1 MKDRIAAFLRT
12 ENKTSLQFAEEIGV
26 QPSSISHIISGRN
39 NPSLDFVLKMLNRYD
54 FLSIE
59 WLLFRKGKMYKD
71 EMEPTLF
78 DINNPKEQVD
88 RDSIETTEH
97 HALSEDNDLS
107 KMGLDLTNK
116 STVNNLTTDIEDTGD
131 KPHVEKIVWFYND
144 NSFKVFN
151 LK

>member
-1 MKDRIAAFLRT
+1 MKDRITTFLRT

-54 FLSIE
+54 FISIE
-59 WLLFRKGKMYKD
+59 WLLFGKGNMYKD
-71 EMEPTLF
+71 EMGPTLF

-97 HALSEDNDLS
+97 HASSEDNDLS
-107 KMGLDLTNK
+107 KMEPNLAGK
-116 STVNNLTTDIEDTGD
+116 STVNNLTSDTDDTGD